1 MGHKR
6 VGHNLVTEQQQ
17 VKNPEQQQ
25 KLELMERELSTEE
38 LKKEAMVINY
48 NFVTSYKNDQLQK
61 QELW

>member
-25 KLELMERELSTEE
+25 KLELMERELSTSE